1 MEQHFEAGTDLQPLL
16 NPRRSLCATHRALA
30 SVYLSLLLPP
40 ILPLKPATTSTCPL
54 VGEHLAWQTASWNG
68 GDSFREWLR
77 GLPLVETIAAGAFQ
91 ILR

>member
-1 MEQHFEAGTDLQPLL
+1 MEQRLEAGTDLQPLL

-30 SVYLSLLLPP
+30 SVYLSLLLP
-40 ILPLKPATTSTCPL
+40 LKPATTSTCPL
-54 VGEHLAWQTASWNG
+54 VGEHLAWQTASWDG